1 MILRG
6 EILDGEVVNITAD
19 NNKIYVEPN
28 HEVLYEPDEEMEDMD
43 LDVEDL
49 E

>member
-6 EILDGEVVNITAD
+6 EILDGEVVKITVV
-19 NNKIYVEPN
+19 NNKIQVQPN
-28 HEVLYEPDEEMEDMD
+28 HEVVYDADEDMEDMD

>member
-6 EILDGEVVNITAD
+6 EILDGETVHINVV
-19 NNKIYVEPN
+19 NNKIHIRPN
-28 HEVLYEPDEEMEDMD
+28 HEVMHYDGEDLEDMD
-43 LDVEDL
+43 MDIEDL

>member
-6 EILDGEVVNITAD
+6 EILDGEVVTITVV
-19 NNKIYVEPN
+19 NNKIHVQPN
-28 HEVLYEPDEEMEDMD
+28 HEVMYDADEDMEDMD

>member
-6 EILDGEVVNITAD
+6 EILDGEEARVTVA
-19 NNKIYVEPN
+19 NNKINVIPN
-28 HEVLYEPDEEMEDMD
+28 HDVMYDVDEDMEDMD
-43 LDVEDL
+43 LDIEDL

>member
-6 EILDGEVVNITAD
+6 EVLDGEIARVTVS
-19 NNKIYVEPN
+19 NNKIRVKPN
-28 HEVLYEPDEEMEDMD
+28 HEIMYLGDEDMEDMD
-43 LDVEDL
+43 LDIEDL